1 MVFLLGDVLQ
11 YLWGGGFGE
20 SSDTNTRIS
29 DGRSGQQG
37 IKKVS
42 IKGGIWECFFWRIRT
57 MLWTSGNNY
66 LLANPISESDLGSKI
81 LISKICIE
89 YSINCVEK
97 LLK

>member
-42 IKGGIWECFFWRIRT
+42 IKGGSWE
-57 MLWTSGNNY
+57 
-66 LLANPISESDLGSKI
+66 
-81 LISKICIE
+81 
-89 YSINCVEK
+89 
-97 LLK
+97 